1 MRSGNGTG
9 HNPAGGRGTVMSA
22 TCETPPGGLLQS
34 VDLHPAIKALKMSDI
49 SKASLPKAIFLM
61 GPTPPVKRR

>member
-1 MRSGNGTG
+1 MRSGQWPG

-22 TCETPPGGLLQS
+22 TCENAPGGLLQS
-34 VDLHPAIKALKMSDI
+34 VDLHPAIKALKDDDI

-61 GPTPPVKRR
+61 GPTASVKQR